1 MWPPEG
7 MDEAQ
12 ERERAAI
19 GRTFLRQQMGGP
31 ATLEES
37 DGKLKGLRT
46 AVKQSDEIV

>member
-1 MWPPEG
+1 MTPEG
-7 MDEAQ
+7 INKVQ
-12 ERERAAI
+12 KRERAAI
-19 GRTFLRQQMGGP
+19 GRTFLRRQMGGP